1 MADFSKPPTRTILH
15 LHRLPNDRA
24 FYIRIRLA
32 FYPSIQHIYIYIYIL
47 LYTCNLEDRQQLSIY
62 FTYLFYYQRHRH
74 SNSTIIVHVILY
86 CTRVTTPFYLSHKEQ
101 GRRISKSLWYG
112 MYGMVWLWGKNL
124 SLSVPNLPWV
134 SD

>member
-32 FYPSIQHIYIYIYIL
+32 FYPSIQHIYIYIL

-62 FTYLFYYQRHRH
+62 STYLFYYQRH